1 LTTSTIYAI
10 VRQINKKTMNKE
22 QIIEDLVDWCLD
34 RTEELTD
41 EDDELSLL
49 QEFDEWICYKNG
61 EIATSDFIYL
71 ECLI

>member
-1 LTTSTIYAI
+1 
-10 VRQINKKTMNKE
+10 MNKE

-71 ECLI
+71 ECVI

>member
-1 LTTSTIYAI
+1 MDYLCYSETN
-10 VRQINKKTMNKE
+10 RWKTMNKE
-22 QIIEDLVDWCLD
+22 QIIDDLVDWCLD

-61 EIATSDFIYL
+61 EITAEDLMYM
-71 ECLI
+71 ECKI